1 MRAVLGVVGLMV
13 GVFIGAVISEGA
25 GGIARFILIGGG
37 LIVLVIGPL
46 SLGVII
52 SSIDP
57 IILSGIKVGIALILI
72 FIWVLILTKVKNWIF
87 KSQVKS

>member
-1 MRAVLGVVGLMV
+1 MNVKIYSFIFTMWILMLV
-13 GVFIGAVISEGA
+13 
-25 GGIARFILIGGG
+25 GGG
-37 LIVLVIGPL
+37 LMTLVIGPF
-46 SLGVII
+46 SLG
-52 SSIDP
+52 SIGGVDP

>member
-1 MRAVLGVVGLMV
+1 MNVKIYSFIFVMWILM
-13 GVFIGAVISEGA
+13 
-25 GGIARFILIGGG
+25 LIGGG
-37 LIVLVIGPL
+37 LIVVVIGPL
-46 SLGVII
+46 SLGII
-52 SSIDP
+52 EYIDP